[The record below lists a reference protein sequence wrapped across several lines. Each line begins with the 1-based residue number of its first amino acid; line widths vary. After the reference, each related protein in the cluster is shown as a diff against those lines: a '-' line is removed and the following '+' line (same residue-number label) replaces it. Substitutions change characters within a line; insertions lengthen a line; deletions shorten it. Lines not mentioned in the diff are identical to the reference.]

1 MLSVRENGSYSRE
14 KFGNKGNKRR
24 EMKQT
29 KMGEEREGWMGK
41 YFLCAL
47 LAVLH
52 SGPII
57 SWAVLGTLCSITGN
71 TAAHPPQQNNIQPTS
86 HLDTTWQTETLKYG
100 GGGSSGK
107 WEGRG
112 GQVSMGAADCYNHET
127 FNKNSNMPENYRG
140 TRTQDKYCSC
150 TDCTWQNLRFTIVK
164 GLNGWFYIH
173 ETIKRL

>member
-1 MLSVRENGSYSRE
+1 MD
-14 KFGNKGNKRR
+14 
-24 EMKQT
+24 
-29 KMGEEREGWMGK
+29 GEIFSLCFACCITFWPY
-41 YFLCAL
+41 YFLSC
-47 LAVLH
+47 
-52 SGPII
+52 
-57 SWAVLGTLCSITGN
+57 TGN
-71 TAAHPPQQNNIQPTS
+71 LMFNYWKHSSSPSPAKQYPAYISSRHHLTDGNIKI
-86 HLDTTWQTETLKYG
+86 WGG

-164 GLNGWFYIH
+164 GLNGRFYIH